1 MHYLFEKTDSLNMP
15 IECFVFDTAH
25 QNFPIRPHWHYFYEV
40 ICITE
45 GTAEMRCA
53 DDSYIMSEGDMI
65 VFRSRAVHSIFAV
78 DRNPLKYS
86 VLKFDINRFAITT
99 PYAPKLRSIFRQAEQ
114 QGMPI
119 YFPREQAELM
129 GSDQLFERCVEEV
142 QQHAYGYD
150 LMLQT
155 NVYSL
160 LMSIIRR
167 WLEDGFVISDDEA
180 ESENYD
186 IDSITEY
193 IDSCMGEEL
202 RVADIAKQ
210 CGMSYSCFAKKF
222 HETYGM
228 SCKGY
233 IERMRIFKAEE
244 LLLFTEHDLSYISQ
258 ETGFSDCSHLI
269 KSFKKLRGITP
280 KQFRLS
286 RKGKIS

>member
-1 MHYLFEKTDSLNMP
+1 MHYLFEKTDSLDMP
-15 IECFVFDTAH
+15 IECFVFDTAC
-25 QNFPIRPHWHYFYEV
+25 QSFPIRPHWHYFYEV
-40 ICITE
+40 IYITE
-45 GTAEMRCA
+45 GTAEMRCG

-78 DRNPLKYS
+78 DRDPLKYS

-99 PYAPKLRSIFRQAEQ
+99 PYAPKLRSIFRQAEL

-119 YFPREQAELM
+119 YFPREQAEMM
-129 GSDQLFERCVEEV
+129 GGDELFRRCVEEM

-155 NVYSL
+155 HVYWL

-167 WLEDGFVISDDEA
+167 WLDDGFIISDEEA
-180 ESENYD
+180 ESDNYD

-228 SCKGY
+228 SCKEY

-244 LLLFTEHDLSYISQ
+244 FLLFTEHDLSYISQ

-280 KQFRLS
+280 KQFRLT
-286 RKGKIS
+286 RKGKTS

>member
-1 MHYLFEKTDSLNMP
+1 MHYLFEKTDSLDQP
-15 IECFVFDTAH
+15 IECFVFDTARED
-25 QNFPIRPHWHYFYEV
+25 FPVRPHWHYFYEM
-40 ICITE
+40 IYISE
-45 GTAEMRCA
+45 GSAEMRCGGS
-53 DDSYIMSEGDMI
+53 SYIVSEGDMI
-65 VFRSRAVHSIFAV
+65 VFTARAVHSIFAV
-78 DRNPLKYS
+78 DRDPLKYL

-119 YFPREQAELM
+119 YFPREQTEQM
-129 GSDQLFERCVEEV
+129 GAGVLFARCIEE
-142 QQHAYGYD
+142 ADSRGYGYD

-155 NVYSL
+155 HIYAL

-167 WLEDGFVISDDEA
+167 WLAEGFVISDDEP
-180 ESENYD
+180 ETDNYD
-186 IDSITEY
+186 IDSVTEY
-193 IDSCMGEEL
+193 IDSCMTENL
-202 RVADIAKQ
+202 RVADIAKK

-228 SCKGY
+228 SCKEY

-244 LLLFTEHDLSYISQ
+244 FLMFTEHDLTYISQ

-280 KQFRLS
+280 KQYKLS
-286 RKGKIS
+286 KKVKTS

>member
-1 MHYLFEKTDSLNMP
+1 MHYLFEKADSLDMP

-25 QNFPIRPHWHYFYEV
+25 QDFPIRPHWHYFYEM
-40 ICITE
+40 IYITE
-45 GTAEMRCA
+45 GTAEMHCG
-53 DDSYIMSEGDMI
+53 DTSYILSEGDMI
-65 VFRSRAVHSIFAV
+65 VFTSRAVHSIFAV
-78 DRNPLKYS
+78 DRDPLKYS

-119 YFPREQAELM
+119 YFPCDITERMGGGEL
-129 GSDQLFERCVEEV
+129 FARCIEEV
-142 QQHAYGYD
+142 SSRGYGYD

-155 NVYSL
+155 NIYSL
-160 LMSIIRR
+160 LMSIIRC
-167 WLEDGFVISDDEA
+167 WLDKGFVISDDES
-180 ESENYD
+180 ESDNFD

-193 IDSCMGEEL
+193 IDSCMSENL
-202 RVADIAKQ
+202 RVADIAKK

-228 SCKGY
+228 SCKEY

-244 LLLFTEHDLSYISQ
+244 FLMFTEHDLSYISQ

-280 KQFRLS
+280 KQFKLS
-286 RKGKIS
+286 RKVKTS